1 MYQLII
7 MALFVFFP
15 PLLLFHYTSVQC
27 AFLNYFSIFSFNSSA
42 RKRNGKMAM
51 TTNAWLLQQYVFGDE
66 PLDEALQRS
75 RVRER
80 CALEELQPT
89 LLFGIEKTSFSFHFF
104 LIALRAFVFSDNSI
118 LDLWQRRRN

>member
-15 PLLLFHYTSVQC
+15 PLLSFHSTSVQC

-75 RVRER
+75 RVREM
-80 CALEELQPT
+80 CSGETPAN
-89 LLFGIEKTSFSFHFF
+89 SFIWHRENKFFVHFF
-104 LIALRAFVFSDNSI
+104 LIALRASVFSDNSI
-118 LDLWQRRRN
+118 LDLW